1 MIDQKHS
8 LRGMKVLVTGAGG
21 FIGSHLCEDL
31 VAAGALVRALVK
43 YNSAQSHGL
52 LESLPPETYHS
63 IEVIAG
69 DVCDP
74 YLTEKAVSGCQ
85 LVFHLAALIGI
96 PYSYH
101 APKSY
106 VDTNVSGTLN
116 VLQACLA
123 TGVERVVHTSTSEVY
138 GTARYTPIDEDH
150 PLQGQ
155 SPYSATKIAADKL
168 AESYYL
174 SFGLPVVTMRPFN
187 CFGPGQSARAF
198 IPAMI
203 SQLLREEKVHC
214 GSLTPFRDYTY
225 VKDTTAGFVACGCTP
240 GIEGLT
246 INVGS
251 GKKISM
257 GDLLSRIM
265 NRMGTSKEIVQSP
278 QRVRPDASEVMELIC
293 DNRRA
298 LELLGWTPGFSLDEG
313 LDKAI
318 EFVRRNIKAYKTGD
332 FVV

>member
-8 LRGMKVLVTGAGG
+8 LRGMNALVTGAGG

-31 VAAGALVRALVK
+31 VAAGARVRALVK

-52 LESLPPETYHS
+52 LESLPPEIYDS

-69 DVCDP
+69 DVRDP
-74 YLTEKAVSGCQ
+74 YLTERAVSGCQ

-123 TGVERVVHTSTSEVY
+123 KGVERVVHTSTSEVY
-138 GTARYTPIDEDH
+138 GTARYTPIGEEH

-203 SQLLREEKVHC
+203 SQILREEKVHC

-225 VKDTTAGFVACGCTP
+225 VKDTTAGFMACGYAP

-257 GDLLSRIM
+257 GDLLDRIM
-265 NRMGTSKEIVQSP
+265 DRMGSSKEIVQSP

-298 LELLGWTPGFSLDEG
+298 LELLGWTPRFSLDEG
-313 LDKAI
+313 LDKVI
-318 EFVRRNIKAYKTGD
+318 EFVKKNIKVYKTRD

>member
-1 MIDQKHS
+1 MTNETTS
-8 LRGMKVLVTGAGG
+8 LKGKKALVTGAGG

-31 VAAGALVRALVK
+31 VIAGAQVRALVK

-52 LESLPPETYHS
+52 LEALPRDIHNS
-63 IEVIAG
+63 IEVMSG
-69 DVCDP
+69 DIRDP
-74 YLTEKAVSGCQ
+74 YLTEKAVSGSNA
-85 LVFHLAALIGI
+85 VFHLAALIGI

-116 VLQACLA
+116 VLQACLSN
-123 TGVERVVHTSTSEVY
+123 GVDRVVHTSTSEVY
-138 GTARYTPIDEDH
+138 GTARYTPIDENH

-168 AESYYL
+168 AESYHL
-174 SFGLPVVTMRPFN
+174 SFGLPVVTIRPFN

-203 SQLLREEKVHC
+203 SQILCNEKVCC

-225 VKDTTAGFVACGCTP
+225 VKDTTAGFLACGCAP
-240 GIEGLT
+240 SIEGST

-257 GDLLSRIM
+257 GDLLRRIM
-265 NRMGTSKEIVQSP
+265 TRMGVSKEIAQEP
-278 QRVRPDASEVMELIC
+278 ERVRPDASEVMELIC
-293 DNRRA
+293 DNARA
-298 LELLGWTPGFSLDEG
+298 MKLLNWQPRFTLDQG
-313 LDKAI
+313 LDKVI
-318 EFVRRNIKAYKTGD
+318 ESVKRNITAYKTRD
-332 FVV
+332 FVL